1 MDYSGLVPH
10 RFRLYV
16 FDLDGTL
23 IDSLEDLALS
33 VNWILGEFRFSSIDE
48 ESVRLGVGNG
58 ARNLL
63 VRAFASAALADSRAV
78 PADGE
83 IDAALIRY
91 RAHYDA
97 HCTEHTR
104 LYPGI
109 REWLD
114 TLAAQGAKLAV
125 LTNKPEGATRTLLS
139 ALGVADRFDVIAG
152 PETFGSL
159 KPDPAGLR
167 AIMAKCGARV
177 DETVMIGDSTVDVET
192 ARNAGVT
199 ACGITGG
206 LGDDDALRASKPD
219 ILIERTIAE

>member
-1 MDYSGLVPH
+1 MDYSGFVPEH
-10 RFRLYV
+10 FGLYV

-23 IDSLEDLALS
+23 IDSLEDLARS
-33 VNWILGEFRFSSIDE
+33 VNWILSEYGYPPIDDE
-48 ESVRLGVGNG
+48 TVRRGVGNG

-63 VRAFASAALADSRAV
+63 VRAFGSSARAGSQAA

-91 RAHYDA
+91 RSHYDA

-114 TLAAQGAKLAV
+114 VLINRGVKVAV
-125 LTNKPEGATRTLLS
+125 LTNKPEQATRTLLD
-139 ALGVADRFDVIAG
+139 ALGVADLFDVIAG
-152 PETFGSL
+152 PETFGAL
-159 KPDPAGLR
+159 KPDPAGLC
-167 AIMAKCGARV
+167 AIMAKCGACAA
-177 DETVMIGDSTVDVET
+177 DTVMIGDSSVDIET

-199 ACGITGG
+199 SCGITGG
-206 LGDDDALRASKPD
+206 LGDDEPLRASKPD
-219 ILIERTIAE
+219 ILIERNIAG